1 MENKPIEID
10 VKELTKL
17 YYSIGEVADMFNV
30 SKSLVRYWETE
41 FPTLKPHKNSKGDRR
56 FTKQNIEQI
65 KEIYHLVKEKGYTL
79 DGAKQ
84 ELKTSKKV
92 GKEKDQLLSTLTAL
106 KTDLEKLRD
115 ILKD

>member
-1 MENKPIEID
+1 MENKPVDID

-17 YYSIGEVADMFNV
+17 YYSIGEVAEMFNV

-41 FPTLKPHKNSKGDRR
+41 FPSLKPHKNSKGDRR

-79 DGAKQ
+79 EGAKQ
-84 ELKTSKKV
+84 ELKASKKIS
-92 GKEKDQLLSTLTAL
+92 KEKENLLTTLNGI
-106 KTDLEKLRD
+106 KSGLEKLKNSLER
-115 ILKD
+115 